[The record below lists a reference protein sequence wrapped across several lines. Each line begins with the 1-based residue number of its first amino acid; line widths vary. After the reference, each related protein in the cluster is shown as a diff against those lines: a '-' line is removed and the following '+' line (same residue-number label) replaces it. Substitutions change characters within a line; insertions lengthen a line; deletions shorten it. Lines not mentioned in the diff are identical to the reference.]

1 MKRKCSMLL
10 AAAMLLTMFVL
21 PTTSVG
27 AASTRP
33 RTATVEELEAAN
45 ATRSGY
51 PSMVKVADGDLYVWG
66 ANSTTSAIGAGG
78 QTGIASPIKID
89 RSVFGGEA
97 VKVAQVADWATA
109 AITEG
114 GHVYVADTNT
124 WHLVEF
130 DFGGATPVSI
140 NTCALQLNVK
150 AVKDGKVSWWKTRL
164 QTGAIGGWSRVDNDT
179 LLAGMKAATG
189 NDEVIKDFYGYS
201 SVNVAL
207 TESNKIFTW
216 GGNGFGNIGN
226 NYGQTDNNITE
237 PKPSGSIPNVPES
250 EPYHVTGRSEFAGR
264 TIKQLSMHYSTIAVL
279 DDRGTVWV
287 WGSSSAG
294 KLGNGKSSGTP
305 WTPGSEDTAKPY
317 PVFGPGSENAPAEKG
332 HYIVASE
339 AYLMGV
345 ITTDNKLY
353 AWGEAAKYLI
363 KNGASYLRPA
373 EVFENITTQETVLS
387 MTGPGSSVFV
397 TCLSGNTYFS
407 GDAVLSGTGQT
418 SGTIESGKVETE
430 NTPPTK
436 PQSTNRIY
444 TTIKTTTDD
453 GTPIEYAADLNN
465 IENNRLRVGQQF
477 TLNVYFEDFAQ
488 LTAFYVP
495 LSFNP
500 SILQVTNLSGRPYS
514 GDDVVHPGFNGASGI
529 RTKLGIGENDPTK
542 INTTWVNGVLTDN
555 SRSPVV
561 DNQNGYVLVE
571 GMAKLE
577 DGVVNRITGKVQMF
591 SIEFKAIA
599 PTTGSSKIKFDVD
612 GNEADP
618 IWSGAAGKWFST
630 KMDFN
635 KPADVDKVGIWDY
648 ELGEGDFFE
657 TQYYEVPI
665 EDMLLNLY
673 RDEDSLVTDTAK
685 DEGDAQEHYRIDKRN
700 TDANYKVKAEVKPE
714 NSSWP
719 DIDSWECTFMEGK
732 AHPASATVSDYINVL
747 TSDHPNYF
755 EFVISDGLSSNQNV
769 QDETGAF
776 QPAYIAITAK
786 GQHIPNKGGVP
797 AGSRTIYIKI
807 TDDVPAPTKISI
819 TNKDS
824 FLTDQNGKFLVNA
837 TSKTE
842 FEKKGVTLDDTF
854 TFTASFEA
862 EDMDDFGKDVKWQL
876 LNVTEWE
883 EDGVTP
889 KTTVPLGTD
898 ANAPAVIVPDSS
910 GTKDNPTCKVQAQ
923 QSTDD
928 DDDIILKISSAI
940 DPAIYDY
947 VPIQV
952 RLAPYDIV
960 LPVESIVLV
969 YGTGMKKTYSLPD
982 NVRVVPG
989 SAVDYTMDYVK
1000 TVQVHDERTEAE
1012 LDGDSKRTSP
1022 NVMVTD
1028 KGIIE
1033 PIRSDKEFS
1042 ANSYDIVTV
1051 QIPQTL
1057 AGKDCTLTKTLKVYT
1072 VDAVPPENMYVEVRN
1087 NAGIYND
1094 YIKFSIGTD
1103 KSQLE
1108 VGDTLYL
1115 YRDFADTE
1123 AVAKYESLTDVQ
1135 IKMLLD
1141 PGYNVPTRTVGSETY
1156 ALNPAGGT
1164 VGYQL
1169 IKKDGTSYKKTP
1181 VMYNPKALK
1190 LSGFIKLDGKALT
1203 KSSHDGIT
1211 ITLSDVVGSD
1221 GRAVSTTTRADGV
1234 LHGYF
1239 EFEEYISA
1247 KPHTMTISKTNYL
1260 SRQVTF
1266 TMPMAEDFEISTAEN
1281 PILLFPG
1288 DLDGKRGIQ
1297 YDDLNE
1303 YRTNW
1308 VGRYR
1313 SRGENATMLE
1323 NFNFFDA
1330 NSDTDTVINLYDLL
1344 VINMRMGM
1352 MTENYSPWTVE

>member
-1 MKRKCSMLL
+1 M
-10 AAAMLLTMFVL
+10 
-21 PTTSVG
+21 
-27 AASTRP
+27 
-33 RTATVEELEAAN
+33 
-45 ATRSGY
+45 
-51 PSMVKVADGDLYVWG
+51 
-66 ANSTTSAIGAGG
+66 
-78 QTGIASPIKID
+78 
-89 RSVFGGEA
+89 
-97 VKVAQVADWATA
+97 
-109 AITEG
+109 
-114 GHVYVADTNT
+114 
-124 WHLVEF
+124 
-130 DFGGATPVSI
+130 
-140 NTCALQLNVK
+140 
-150 AVKDGKVSWWKTRL
+150 
-164 QTGAIGGWSRVDNDT
+164 
-179 LLAGMKAATG
+179 
-189 NDEVIKDFYGYS
+189 
-201 SVNVAL
+201 
-207 TESNKIFTW
+207 
-216 GGNGFGNIGN
+216 
-226 NYGQTDNNITE
+226 
-237 PKPSGSIPNVPES
+237 
-250 EPYHVTGRSEFAGR
+250 TGRSEFAGR